1 MYLIQVKDYSAS
13 TMIASI
19 MNKKNPIFFVTSSV
33 SLPKH
38 VGPQVEVDGATA
50 V

>member
-13 TMIASI
+13 MIASV

-38 VGPQVEVDGATA
+38 VGPQQVEADGATA